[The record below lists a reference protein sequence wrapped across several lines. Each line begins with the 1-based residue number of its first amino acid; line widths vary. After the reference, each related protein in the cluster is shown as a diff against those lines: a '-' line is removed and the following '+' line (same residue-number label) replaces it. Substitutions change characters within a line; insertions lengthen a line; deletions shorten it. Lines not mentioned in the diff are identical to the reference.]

1 MNRSKDIII
10 QDIKDSFNEYNLNLL
25 KELLQCLISDA
36 RFRNDVAV
44 DNDILLN
51 QGEIRCCTDIIRYL
65 D

>member
-25 KELLQCLISDA
+25 KELLQCLILDA